1 MSREYDLYLAEHIA
15 NVQKGWDWMREHLL
29 PEIDQWIQVQY
40 PDNPIIDIYGI
51 QGLVTEH
58 DRSKYDSCEYNAYD
72 AYFYG
77 PPATRK
83 SSKTV
88 QEFNAA
94 FLRHIHKN
102 PHHWQYWV
110 LVHDDPDEKFE
121 AIEMPLIYI
130 FEMICDWWTFS
141 WKANDLLEIFQWYKD
156 HKEHM
161 ILHPKTKKT
170 VEYILWV
177 MEKTLDEWADE
188 KTEEKPEELI
198 SHTDISDKEKEDKKK
213 FGLPD
218 LKKYP
223 MPDPDHVKSAI
234 RFFNYVDPKHEKELA
249 EAILERMKEYDMS
262 FEDFGVGDENRFKNY
277 IPKADQ

>member
-29 PEIDQWIQVQY
+29 PEIDQWISVQY
-40 PDNPIIDIYGI
+40 PNNPIIDIYGV
-51 QGLVTEH
+51 QALVSAH
-58 DRSKYDSCEYNAYD
+58 DQSKYDQEEYNAYD

-121 AIEMPLIYI
+121 AIEMPLNYI

-141 WKANDLLEIFQWYKD
+141 WKANDLLEIFQWYDD
-156 HKEHM
+156 HKAHM
-161 ILHPKTKKT
+161 VLHPRTKKT
-170 VEYILWV
+170 VEYILAA

-188 KTEEKPEELI
+188 RTIKGE
-198 SHTDISDKEKEDKKK
+198 
-213 FGLPD
+213 
-218 LKKYP
+218 
-223 MPDPDHVKSAI
+223 
-234 RFFNYVDPKHEKELA
+234 
-249 EAILERMKEYDMS
+249 
-262 FEDFGVGDENRFKNY
+262 
-277 IPKADQ
+277 